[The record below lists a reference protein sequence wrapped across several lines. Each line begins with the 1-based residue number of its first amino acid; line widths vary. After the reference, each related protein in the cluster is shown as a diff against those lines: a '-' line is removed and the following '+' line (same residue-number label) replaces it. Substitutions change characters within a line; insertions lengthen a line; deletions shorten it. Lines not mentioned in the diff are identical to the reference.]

1 MTFLRHLIWP
11 LAAILFCVCMGLCLE
26 AEAWGQ
32 TVPASGMA
40 QPIVVKCYTN
50 GCFDAA
56 TVREVSLTPWKA
68 SLATLAA
75 AHSLDIA
82 SSLGKREGNPLLNQA
97 SSRFSWQGAVAVAGA
112 VGAVVVVEWLVVRRH
127 PEVARK
133 FAIVNFINAGAV
145 AGIAAHNFTVKQ

>member
-1 MTFLRHLIWP
+1 MLNNMRIHLSSFIWP

-26 AEAWGQ
+26 MEANGQ
-32 TVPASGMA
+32 TT
-40 QPIVVKCYTN
+40 PIKIQCYSN

-56 TVREVSLTPWKA
+56 TVREVSLTPWKV
-68 SLATLAA
+68 SLVTVAA

-97 SSRFSWQGAVAVAGA
+97 SSRFSWQAAAIVAGA
-112 VGAVVVVEWLVVRRH
+112 VGAVMAVEWFVVRRH
-127 PEVARK
+127 PEIARK

-145 AGIAAHNFTVKQ
+145 TGIAAHNFGVKH